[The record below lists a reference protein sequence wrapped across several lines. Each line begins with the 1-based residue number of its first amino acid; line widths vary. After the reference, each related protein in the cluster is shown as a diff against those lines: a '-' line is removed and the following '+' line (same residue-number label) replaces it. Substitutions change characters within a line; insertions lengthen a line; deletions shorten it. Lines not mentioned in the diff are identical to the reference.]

1 MVQIWGDLPKC
12 KSKPQELH
20 LGWLI
25 TWHMEAL
32 YNINQVKPNI
42 WPLKVACSGN
52 HSGGARFLPVSL
64 SRPQYKKS
72 EARKIGPPLLFSI
85 SGIVVSIHFASGSR
99 PAAYFSF
106 SDALMLLWSCR
117 HTRSHQFPDLNSTFL
132 LSDVLTGLFG
142 NFSHIVVGWGG
153 SSQFTLKCFFGTPN
167 SFWGTKTCFIYRGM

>member
-1 MVQIWGDLPKC
+1 MSHCYTWYRSEEISPSVNRSPRIY
-12 KSKPQELH
+12 

-64 SRPQYKKS
+64 SRPQYQKS

-106 SDALMLLWSCR
+106 SDALMLLWSCW

-132 LSDVLTGLFG
+132 LSDVLASLALIIVTDSPKLEIDQPDR
-142 NFSHIVVGWGG
+142 SHFKL
-153 SSQFTLKCFFGTPN
+153 SRTAH
-167 SFWGTKTCFIYRGM
+167 